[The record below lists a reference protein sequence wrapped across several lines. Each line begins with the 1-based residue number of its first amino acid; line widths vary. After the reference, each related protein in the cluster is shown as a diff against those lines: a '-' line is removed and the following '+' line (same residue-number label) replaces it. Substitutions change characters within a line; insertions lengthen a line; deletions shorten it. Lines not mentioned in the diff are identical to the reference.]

1 MQINPYLS
9 FNGNC
14 EEAFKFYEKTLG
26 GKIEAMIPHEGTP
39 AADFVPGDW
48 RAKIMHARLAVD
60 GEVIM
65 GSDSPPQHQQ
75 KPAGF
80 SVSINLD
87 DTGKGKKIFE
97 ALSEGGDVRMPFQ
110 ETFWAGGFGMCID
123 RFGTPWMVNSGP
135 KAV

>member
-14 EEAFKFYEKTLG
+14 EEAFRFYEKTLG

-48 RAKIMHARLAVD
+48 RAKIMHARLVVD
-60 GEVIM
+60 GEVLM

-75 KPAGF
+75 KAGGF

-87 DTGKGKKIFE
+87 DAGKGKKIFD
-97 ALSEGGDVRMPFQ
+97 ALSDGGEIRMPFQ
-110 ETFWAGGFGMCID
+110 ETFWAGGFGMVVD
-123 RFGTPWMVNSGP
+123 RFGTPWMVNSAP

>member
-75 KPAGF
+75 KPSGF

-87 DTGKGKKIFE
+87 DAGKGKRIFE
-97 ALSEGGDVRMPFQ
+97 ALSDGGEIRMPFQ
-110 ETFWAGGFGMCID
+110 ETFWAGGFGMVVD
-123 RFGTPWMVNSGP
+123 RFGTPWMVNSAP

>member
-48 RAKIMHARLAVD
+48 RAKIMHARLVVD
-60 GEVIM
+60 GEAIM
-65 GSDSPPQHQQ
+65 GSDSPPQYQQ

-80 SVSINLD
+80 SVSLNLSD
-87 DTGKGKKIFE
+87 AAKGKGIFE
-97 ALSEGGDVRMPFQ
+97 ALSEGGEIKMPFQ
-110 ETFWAGGFGMCID
+110 ETFWAKGFGMVVD
-123 RFGTPWMVNSGP
+123 RFGTPWMVNCEQ

>member
-14 EEAFKFYEKTLG
+14 EEAFRFYEKTLG

-87 DTGKGKKIFE
+87 DAGKGKKIFE
-97 ALSEGGDVRMPFQ
+97 ALSEGGEVRMPFQ
-110 ETFWAGGFGMCID
+110 GTFWAGGFGMVVD
-123 RFGTPWMVNSGP
+123 RFGTPWMVNSAP